1 MNEAYTNTIILTN
14 LHMEKSI
21 YDNIY
26 GYYSD
31 LSSRK
36 NNNQSFKYISVNKGT
51 IFEHLLFS
59 DLFNNVKEIASGKH
73 FQEII
78 NILFFEN
85 ISQQHN
91 IPKDKIRN
99 LLLDEISL
107 LESGQKN
114 RCIDYSTYLDEF
126 LSRLRF
132 FSQSV
137 YQN

>member
-1 MNEAYTNTIILTN
+1 
-14 LHMEKSI
+14 MEKKI

-31 LSSRK
+31 LIYRI
-36 NNNQSFKYISVNKGT
+36 NNNQSFNYISLNKGT
-51 IFEHLLFS
+51 NLEHLLFS
-59 DLFNNVKEIASGKH
+59 DLFDNVKEIASGKH

-78 NILFFEN
+78 NILIFEN
-85 ISQQHN
+85 ISQQYN

-126 LSRLRF
+126 LSRLRI
-132 FSQSV
+132 FSQGVS
-137 YQN
+137 QN